1 MSVGVRQFV
10 GFSISSIR
18 DISKN
23 QNLLLNKTILKTT
36 LTKMYSITFVF
47 KFKKFILNIR
57 LIVSFGTFI

>member
-36 LTKMYSITFVF
+36 LQKC
-47 KFKKFILNIR
+47 IL
-57 LIVSFGTFI
+57 